1 MRTGFKR
8 VRRLHFRLHLWA
20 AVALAGVAWP
30 AGALDSDKR
39 QPATLE
45 ADDFEFDLEAGVR
58 IYRGNVVFRQGSM
71 HLDCDA
77 LVTHY
82 AEDNELEKG
91 VCTGRP
97 GRFKQRPEGRTADV
111 HGHALSITLDN
122 LRSLVILDGEAEV
135 EQAGDRIR
143 GRRITYDLRS
153 KKARVTGGAGTTA
166 GQSGDDAG
174 QRPHLIFQPRNEQS
188 N

>member
-1 MRTGFKR
+1 MRGGLRR
-8 VRRLHFRLHLWA
+8 VRRIPFRLHVLA
-20 AVALAGVAWP
+20 AAALAGVAWP

-45 ADDFEFDLEAGVR
+45 ADDFEFDLETGVR

-82 AEDNELEKG
+82 DDDNELEKG

-97 GRFKQRPEGRTADV
+97 GRFKQRPDDQAADV

-143 GRRITYDLRS
+143 GRRITYDLRN

-166 GQSGDDAG
+166 APGGDAG
-174 QRPHLIFQPRNEQS
+174 QRPRLILQPRNEPS

>member
-1 MRTGFKR
+1 MRMGFRR
-8 VRRLHFRLHLWA
+8 VRRFPLRLHLLA
-20 AVALAGVAWP
+20 AAALAGVAWP

-82 AEDNELEKG
+82 DDDNELEKG

-97 GRFKQRPEGRTADV
+97 GRFKQRPEGQAADV

-122 LRSLVILDGEAEV
+122 HNRWVILDGEAEV

-143 GRRITYDLRS
+143 GRRITYDLRT
-153 KKARVTGGAGTTA
+153 KKARVTGAAGAAA
-166 GQSGDDAG
+166 GPSGDAAG
-174 QRPHLIFQPRNEQS
+174 QRPRLILQPRNEQPD
-188 N
+188 

>member
-1 MRTGFKR
+1 MNRKR
-8 VRRLHFRLHLWA
+8 VRRFHFRLHLWVA
-20 AVALAGVAWP
+20 AALAGIVWP
-30 AGALDSDKR
+30 AGALDLDKR

-45 ADDFEFDLEAGVR
+45 ADDFEFDLGAGVR

-82 AEDNELEKG
+82 DEDNQLEKG

-97 GRFKQRPEGRTADV
+97 GRFKQRPEGQSADV

-122 LRSLVILDGEAEV
+122 LKSLVILDGEAEV
-135 EQAGDRIR
+135 EQAGDRIQ
-143 GRRITYDLRS
+143 GRRITYDLQN

-166 GQSGDDAG
+166 GQGGDQAG
-174 QRPHLIFQPRNEQS
+174 QRPRLIFQPRNEPS
-188 N
+188 G

>member
-1 MRTGFKR
+1 MRMSLRR
-8 VRRLHFRLHLWA
+8 VRRLHFRLHVLA
-20 AVALAGVAWP
+20 AAALAGVAWP

-45 ADDFEFDLEAGVR
+45 ADDFEFDLQSGVR

-82 AEDNELEKG
+82 DDDNELEKG

-97 GRFKQRPEGRTADV
+97 GRFKQRPEGQAADAR
-111 HGHALSITLDN
+111 GHALSITLDN
-122 LRSLVILDGEAEV
+122 LKGLVILDGEAEV

-143 GRRITYDLRS
+143 GQRITYDLRS
-153 KKARVTGGAGTTA
+153 KKARVTGGAGTTSA
-166 GQSGDDAG
+166 PGGDAG
-174 QRPHLIFQPRNEQS
+174 QRPRLILQPRDEPS
-188 N
+188 G